1 MKFMDWLFRFL
12 KLEYKHVWILI
23 SGFLG
28 TIAPGF
34 LILYHFKPELFE
46 KYDVFKLAILSLSL
60 TLPLLIINSLITGML
75 FYKLPHETN
84 DENEKNV
91 EATKGAL
98 SLNAFVIYT
107 SLLFCYFTS
116 SSFKHLLKL
125 FLAWEIGLFL
135 LGIFVLIVLRKDG
148 KNK

>member
-1 MKFMDWLFRFL
+1 MKFMDWFFRFL

-23 SGFLG
+23 TGFLG

-46 KYDVFKLAILSLSL
+46 KYDVFKLTILSLSL

-75 FYKLPHETN
+75 FYKLPHESESET
-84 DENEKNV
+84 DKNV
-91 EATKGAL
+91 EATKSAL
-98 SLNAFVIYT
+98 SLNALVIYI
-107 SLLFCYFTS
+107 SLLVCYFNS

-125 FLAWEIGLFL
+125 FLEWEIGLFI
-135 LGIFVLIVLRKDG
+135 LGIIVLIALRKDG
-148 KNK
+148 GNK